1 MRLGGE
7 IKRLRGEAGMSQ
19 GQLGEAL
26 GGLSKSYVS
35 QLERGQTGMS
45 VETLC
50 AVCAV
55 FGVSCEHLLAF
66 IPPPACRPGCKGK
79 DKRK

>member
-19 GQLGEAL
+19 SQLGEAL

-50 AVCAV
+50 ALRAV
-55 FGVSCEHLLAF
+55 FGVSCDHLLAF
-66 IPPPACRPGCKGK
+66 VPPPAGRPAGKGK
-79 DKRK
+79 RA